1 MRPLSLTISA
11 FGPYAGQCT
20 LDLAQLGE
28 KGLYLITG
36 DTGAGKT
43 TLFDAVTYALYGQ
56 ASGGVRESDMLR
68 SKYADAAQPTFV
80 EMKFAYKGKNYTV
93 RRSPEYMRPAK
104 RGTGLVRQ
112 APTARL
118 TLPDKDVPLT
128 AVKEVNQ
135 AIVEL
140 LGLDVNQFRQIAM
153 IAQGDFLRLIY
164 ASTPERSDI
173 LRRIFN
179 TRPYKMLQER
189 LSDEFRG
196 LKRSFEDTQQSI
208 AQYIEGI
215 VLPPDT
221 EAKIDFS
228 AMTYEQILTCLEETI
243 TRDKTAQ
250 QQNTINFQQ
259 CEAEITA
266 LTAKLEQAR
275 QQEELLTQRNQLTMQ
290 IKETEPRLK
299 QAESLY
305 GSAKQKYDSEQP
317 RQTVQIEQLRQEL
330 PRYKD
335 LTAKSAQLKEQQAKE
350 KQSADLLK
358 ADQQKLAKIE
368 NEMADLSVQIEKLG
382 DDGAKIEQCKAYH
395 DKIDEALRR
404 IDKLAAAV
412 SDYEQQYRRFNKQ
425 QKEYQDSANAYNK
438 LNSAYIAQSNAF
450 FSEQAGILAQQ
461 LQPDTP
467 CPVCGSTS
475 HPHPASASAK
485 APSQAE
491 LEEMKRQLDAK
502 NQIQQQLHAKCAGL
516 SGHIAGIKQ
525 EIQEQIAHCLGDYVP
540 KSFAALRSDVQAK
553 RDTLLQE
560 QSDNDRQL
568 KELQDRL
575 SRRDKL
581 KLRHQKDTQAQKQLS
596 QSILAATGALTR
608 LQADNDNAAKEL
620 AEIKAGLSYGDEQTL
635 LEQIQAQQ
643 NTLKQLQN
651 ALKAA
656 QNDLEQ
662 IQKQLIAW
670 QAELKSVSEQ
680 MTDSP
685 YDKEALTAAQ
695 QQLQQKKEQLAA
707 DIQELHTRLSSNER
721 TRANLSAKLRSMN
734 DSEQQYTLVKA
745 LTDTAG
751 GSIVGKERIKLETY
765 IQMHYFERILARA
778 NLRLMVMSQG
788 QYELMRRKTSE
799 HLRLQTGLDLDV
811 IDHYNGSVRSVKTL
825 SGGESFK
832 ASLAL
837 ALGLSDEIQS
847 FAGGIQLDTMFIDE
861 GFGSLDSESLSQ
873 AVKVLSGLSEDDKLI
888 GIISHVAELK
898 DKIDKQVQITK
909 CSEQGSSAKII
920 I

>member
-189 LSDEFRG
+189 LSDEFRS

-215 VLPPDT
+215 VLPPGA
-221 EAKIDFS
+221 EIDFS
-228 AMTYEQILTCLEETI
+228 AMTYAQAADCLDEFI
-243 TRDKTAQ
+243 TQDKAVQRDKAALL
-250 QQNTINFQQ
+250 QQ
-259 CEAEITA
+259 CEKDAGR
-266 LTAKLEQAR
+266 LTAALAEACRQEKLLL
-275 QQEELLTQRNQLTMQ
+275 QQGHLHKQ
-290 IKETEPRLK
+290 INEASPRLK
-299 QAESLY
+299 QLEASY
-305 GSAKQKYDSEQP
+305 SAAKLHYDTVQP
-317 RQTVQIEQLRQEL
+317 QLSVQIEQLKQEL
-330 PRYKD
+330 PRYKE
-335 LTAKSAQLKEQQAKE
+335 LTAKSEELQKQQSKE
-350 KQSADLLK
+350 KQLADLLK
-358 ADQQKLAKIE
+358 ADQQKSAKIE
-368 NEMADLSVQIEKLG
+368 AEIADLGIQIEKLG
-382 DDGAKIEQCKAYH
+382 DDGAKIEQCKAHH

-425 QKEYQDSANAYNK
+425 QKSYQDSANAYNE

-475 HPHPASASAK
+475 HPHPASASTK

>member
-68 SKYADAAQPTFV
+68 SKYADAVAPTFV
-80 EMKFAYKGKNYTV
+80 EMTFAYKGRNYTV

-112 APTARL
+112 APTAQL

-128 AVKEVNQ
+128 TVKEVNQ

-189 LSDEFRG
+189 LSNEFRS
-196 LKRSFEDTQQSI
+196 LKRSFEDIQQSI

-215 VLPPDT
+215 ILPPDT
-221 EAKIDFS
+221 AAQIDFS
-228 AMTYEQILTCLEETI
+228 AMTYEQVLTCLEEI
-243 TRDKTAQ
+243 IARDKAAQ
-250 QQNTINFQQ
+250 QQNTIQFQR
-259 CEAEITA
+259 CEAELTA

-275 QQEELLTQRNQLTMQ
+275 QQEDLLAQKNQLTMQ
-290 IKETEPRLK
+290 IKETEPCLR
-299 QAESLY
+299 QAEGLY
-305 GSAKQKYDSEQP
+305 DTAKQKYDSEQP
-317 RQTVQIEQLRQEL
+317 RLTVQIEQLRQEL
-330 PRYKD
+330 PRYKE
-335 LTAKSAQLKEQQAKE
+335 LTAKSGQLKKQQLKE
-350 KQSADLLK
+350 KQSADMLK
-358 ADQQKLAKIE
+358 ADQQKLIKLEA
-368 NEMADLSVQIEKLG
+368 EMADLNVQIEKFS
-382 DDGAKIEQCKAYH
+382 DDGAKIEQCKALH
-395 DKIDEALRR
+395 DKTAEALRQ
-404 IDKLAAAV
+404 IDKLTAAV
-412 SDYEQQYRRFNKQ
+412 SDYEQQYRQFNKQ
-425 QKEYQDSANAYNK
+425 QKAYQDSANAYNE
-438 LNSAYIAQSNAF
+438 LNSAYIAKSNAF
-450 FSEQAGILAQQ
+450 FTEQAGILAQQ
-461 LQPDTP
+461 LQQNMP

-475 HPHPASASAK
+475 HPHPAPVSIK

-491 LEEMKRQLDAK
+491 LQEMKHLLDAK
-502 NQIQQQLHAKCAGL
+502 NQIQQQLHAACSGL
-516 SGHIAGIKQ
+516 SGHIAGIKK
-525 EIQEQIAHCLGDYVP
+525 EIQEQITHCLGNYIP
-540 KSFAALRSDVQAK
+540 KSFTALRSNVQLK
-553 RDTLLQE
+553 RNELLETQLA
-560 QSDNDRQL
+560 NDRQL
-568 KELQDRL
+568 KKFQQSL
-575 SRRDKL
+575 SRREKL
-581 KLRHQKDTQAQKQLS
+581 KLRLQEDTQSQKQLS
-596 QSILAATGALTR
+596 QSILEATGTLTR
-608 LQADNDNAAKEL
+608 LQSDNDNAGREL
-620 AEIKAGLSYGDEQTL
+620 SDIQAGLSYGDEHTL
-635 LEQIQAQQ
+635 LQQIQAQQ
-643 NTLKQLQN
+643 NALEQLKN
-651 ALKAA
+651 ARQSA

-662 IQKQLIAW
+662 LQKQLTAR
-670 QAELKSVSEQ
+670 QASLKSISAQ
-680 MTDSP
+680 LTDSP
-685 YDKEALTAAQ
+685 YDKEMLTARQ
-695 QQLQQKKEQLAA
+695 QQLQLKKEQLAA

-721 TRANLSAKLRSMN
+721 TRANLSAKLRAVS
-734 DSEQQYTLVKA
+734 SSGQQYTLVKA

-751 GSIVGKERIKLETY
+751 GTIIGKERIKLETY

-788 QYELMRRKTSE
+788 QYELMRRKSAE

-898 DKIDKQVQITK
+898 EKIDKQIQITK
-909 CSEQGSSAKII
+909 CNEQGSSAKII

>member
-20 LDLAQLGE
+20 LDLAQLGQ

-56 ASGGVRESDMLR
+56 ASGGVRESDMMR
-68 SKYADAAQPTFV
+68 SKYADDAQPTFV
-80 EMKFAYKGKNYTV
+80 EMTFAYKGRNYTV

-104 RGTGLVRQ
+104 RGTGMVRQ
-112 APTARL
+112 APTAQL

-128 AVKEVNQ
+128 TVKEVNQ

-179 TRPYKMLQER
+179 TRPYKILQER
-189 LSDEFRG
+189 LSDEFRS

-215 VLPPDT
+215 ILPPGAET
-221 EAKIDFS
+221 DFS
-228 AMTYEQILTCLEETI
+228 AMTHEQALAGLDEFIAQ
-243 TRDKTAQ
+243 DKIVQREKAALL
-250 QQNTINFQQ
+250 QQ
-259 CEAEITA
+259 CEKDADK
-266 LTAKLEQAR
+266 LTAALAEASRQEKLLL
-275 QQEELLTQRNQLTMQ
+275 QQEQLQEQ
-290 IKETEPRLK
+290 ISEAAPRLK
-299 QAESLY
+299 QLEASYDEAKLQY
-305 GSAKQKYDSEQP
+305 GTMQP
-317 RQTVQIEQLRQEL
+317 QLTVQIEQLKQEL
-330 PRYKD
+330 PRYKE
-335 LTAKSAQLKEQQAKE
+335 LTAKSGRLKEQQAKE
-350 KQSADLLK
+350 KQLADMLK
-358 ADQQKLAKIE
+358 ADQEKSAKIE
-368 NEMADLSVQIEKLG
+368 AEMADLSVQIEKSG
-382 DDGAKIEQCKAYH
+382 DDGAKIEQCKALH
-395 DKIDEALRR
+395 DKTDEALRR
-404 IDKLAAAV
+404 IDKLAAMV

-425 QKEYQDSANAYNK
+425 QKSYRDSANAYNE
-438 LNSAYIAQSNAF
+438 LNAAYIAQSSAF
-450 FSEQAGILAQQ
+450 FTEQAGILAQQ

-475 HPHPASASAK
+475 HPHPAAVSNK

-502 NQIQQQLHAKCAGL
+502 NQLQQQLHAKCAEV
-516 SGHIAGIKQ
+516 SGHIAGIKK
-525 EIQEQIAHCLGDYVP
+525 EIQEQISHCLGDYVP
-540 KSFAALRSDVQAK
+540 KSFTALRSDVQAK

-560 QSDNDRQL
+560 QSENDRQL
-568 KELQDRL
+568 KELHDRL
-575 SRRDKL
+575 NRREKL
-581 KLRHQKDTQAQKQLS
+581 KLRLQEETQVQKQLG
-596 QSILAATGALTR
+596 QSILAAAGTLSR
-608 LQADNDNAAKEL
+608 LQADNDNSAREL
-620 AEIKAGLSYGDEQTL
+620 SDIKAGLSYGDEQAL
-635 LEQIQAQQ
+635 LKQIQAQQ
-643 NTLKQLQN
+643 NALEQLQN
-651 ALKAA
+651 ALQAA
-656 QNDLEQ
+656 QNDLAQ
-662 IQKQLIAW
+662 MQKQLISR

-685 YDKEALTAAQ
+685 YDKKALTAAQ
-695 QQLQQKKEQLAA
+695 QRLQLQKEQLAA
-707 DIQELHTRLSSNER
+707 DIRELHTRLAGNER
-721 TRANLSAKLRSMN
+721 TRASLSAKIQSMN
-734 DSEQQYTLVKA
+734 NAERRYTLVKA
-745 LTDTAG
+745 LSDTAG
-751 GSIVGKERIKLETY
+751 GSIIGKERIKLETY

-898 DKIDKQVQITK
+898 DKIDKQIQITK
-909 CSEQGSSAKII
+909 CNEQGSSAKII